1 MPTYIST
8 IIVII
13 VIVIVIINIIGVSS
27 VILPIEIINRRA
39 IAIHASAS
47 IFHTFHLLLLLF
59 LHILVVL
66 SLINDQ
72 SLIYF
77 KIVDNNNNNNN
88 NNNLN
93 HHIPYRGGKPTAI
106 VTSLDVMTKCLAVV
120 EGSLHLRTLSSR
132 ISFVA
137 ITHYVSI
144 LHVLSIIVLYYIH
157 FNSICPLICTIGG
170 CWQLAPLVCLCFVN
184 KIWDFS
190 SFSLSFSHRKH
201 INMNEFIYICPIM

>member
-27 VILPIEIINRRA
+27 VIPPIEIINRRA

-77 KIVDNNNNNNN
+77 KIVDNNNNN
-88 NNNLN
+88 LN

-137 ITHYVSI
+137 ITHYLIAVFCWQMLRS
-144 LHVLSIIVLYYIH
+144 SIIRSYIVRNR
-157 FNSICPLICTIGG
+157 FAESPATIGRRS
-170 CWQLAPLVCLCFVN
+170 CRRVPDPASCTA
-184 KIWDFS
+184 
-190 SFSLSFSHRKH
+190 R
-201 INMNEFIYICPIM
+201 